1 MSVRMN
7 REEEKM
13 INYLSEYFEEEK
25 SSIIKRSLIEMYEN
39 IVDRKVIDTFE
50 KEKHTFVNADDIL
63 PWRDHGSVTNYE
75 KFGGNLEGIRQKLDY
90 LQNLGVTGIY
100 LNPIMEAESNHNYDT
115 TDYTKIDPSLAIRTL
130 NRRPCL

>member
-1 MSVRMN
+1 MN

-50 KEKHTFVNADDIL
+50 KEKHTFVNAEDIL
-63 PWRDHGSVTNYE
+63 REFV
-75 KFGGNLEGIRQKLDY
+75 
-90 LQNLGVTGIY
+90 
-100 LNPIMEAESNHNYDT
+100 
-115 TDYTKIDPSLAIRTL
+115 
-130 NRRPCL
+130 

>member
-1 MSVRMN
+1 MVVMSVRMN

-50 KEKHTFVNADDIL
+50 KEKHTFVNAEDIL
-63 PWRDHGSVTNYE
+63 REFV
-75 KFGGNLEGIRQKLDY
+75 
-90 LQNLGVTGIY
+90 
-100 LNPIMEAESNHNYDT
+100 
-115 TDYTKIDPSLAIRTL
+115 
-130 NRRPCL
+130 

>member
-1 MSVRMN
+1 MAVMSVRMN

-50 KEKHTFVNADDIL
+50 KMDDKIELPKFWLNMQNELDLREAKEKLKSDLDKIPNCKKNA
-63 PWRDHGSVTNYE
+63 
-75 KFGGNLEGIRQKLDY
+75 
-90 LQNLGVTGIY
+90 
-100 LNPIMEAESNHNYDT
+100 
-115 TDYTKIDPSLAIRTL
+115 
-130 NRRPCL
+130 

>member
-1 MSVRMN
+1 MAVMSVRMN

-50 KEKHTFVNADDIL
+50 KEKHTFVNAEDIL
-63 PWRDHGSVTNYE
+63 KEFV
-75 KFGGNLEGIRQKLDY
+75 
-90 LQNLGVTGIY
+90 
-100 LNPIMEAESNHNYDT
+100 
-115 TDYTKIDPSLAIRTL
+115 
-130 NRRPCL
+130 

>member
-50 KEKHTFVNADDIL
+50 KEKHTFVNAEDIL
-63 PWRDHGSVTNYE
+63 KEFV
-75 KFGGNLEGIRQKLDY
+75 
-90 LQNLGVTGIY
+90 
-100 LNPIMEAESNHNYDT
+100 
-115 TDYTKIDPSLAIRTL
+115 
-130 NRRPCL
+130 

>member
-1 MSVRMN
+1 MAVMSVRMN

-50 KEKHTFVNADDIL
+50 KEKHTFVNAEDIL
-63 PWRDHGSVTNYE
+63 REFV
-75 KFGGNLEGIRQKLDY
+75 
-90 LQNLGVTGIY
+90 
-100 LNPIMEAESNHNYDT
+100 
-115 TDYTKIDPSLAIRTL
+115 
-130 NRRPCL
+130 

>member
-50 KEKHTFVNADDIL
+50 KEKHTFVNAEDIL
-63 PWRDHGSVTNYE
+63 REFVSPP
-75 KFGGNLEGIRQKLDY
+75 LQLDNKDR
-90 LQNLGVTGIY
+90 L
-100 LNPIMEAESNHNYDT
+100 
-115 TDYTKIDPSLAIRTL
+115 
-130 NRRPCL
+130 

>member
-1 MSVRMN
+1 MSVKMN

-50 KEKHTFVNADDIL
+50 KEKHTFVNTEDIL
-63 PWRDHGSVTNYE
+63 REFV
-75 KFGGNLEGIRQKLDY
+75 
-90 LQNLGVTGIY
+90 
-100 LNPIMEAESNHNYDT
+100 
-115 TDYTKIDPSLAIRTL
+115 
-130 NRRPCL
+130 

>member
-1 MSVRMN
+1 MAVMSVRMN

-50 KEKHTFVNADDIL
+50 KMDDKIELPKFWLNMQNELDLREAKEKLKSD
-63 PWRDHGSVTNYE
+63 
-75 KFGGNLEGIRQKLDY
+75 LD
-90 LQNLGVTGIY
+90 
-100 LNPIMEAESNHNYDT
+100 
-115 TDYTKIDPSLAIRTL
+115 KIPNCKKTA
-130 NRRPCL
+130 

>member
-50 KEKHTFVNADDIL
+50 KEKHTFVNAEDIL
-63 PWRDHGSVTNYE
+63 REFV
-75 KFGGNLEGIRQKLDY
+75 
-90 LQNLGVTGIY
+90 
-100 LNPIMEAESNHNYDT
+100 
-115 TDYTKIDPSLAIRTL
+115 
-130 NRRPCL
+130 

>member
-1 MSVRMN
+1 MAVMFVRMN

-50 KEKHTFVNADDIL
+50 KMDEKIELPKIGDIAE
-63 PWRDHGSVTNYE
+63 WVGFEESKRKIE
-75 KFGGNLEGIRQKLDY
+75 KRFG
-90 LQNLGVTGIY
+90 
-100 LNPIMEAESNHNYDT
+100 
-115 TDYTKIDPSLAIRTL
+115 
-130 NRRPCL
+130 

>member
-25 SSIIKRSLIEMYEN
+25 SSIIKRSLIEMYVI

-50 KEKHTFVNADDIL
+50 KEKHTFVNAEDIL
-63 PWRDHGSVTNYE
+63 KE
-75 KFGGNLEGIRQKLDY
+75 IL
-90 LQNLGVTGIY
+90 
-100 LNPIMEAESNHNYDT
+100 
-115 TDYTKIDPSLAIRTL
+115 
-130 NRRPCL
+130 

>member
-50 KEKHTFVNADDIL
+50 KEKHTFVNAEDIL
-63 PWRDHGSVTNYE
+63 REFVSPPAST
-75 KFGGNLEGIRQKLDY
+75 
-90 LQNLGVTGIY
+90 
-100 LNPIMEAESNHNYDT
+100 
-115 TDYTKIDPSLAIRTL
+115 
-130 NRRPCL
+130 

>member
-50 KEKHTFVNADDIL
+50 KMDDKIELPKFWLNMQNELDLREAKEKLKSD
-63 PWRDHGSVTNYE
+63 
-75 KFGGNLEGIRQKLDY
+75 LD
-90 LQNLGVTGIY
+90 
-100 LNPIMEAESNHNYDT
+100 
-115 TDYTKIDPSLAIRTL
+115 KIPNCKKTA
-130 NRRPCL
+130 

>member
-1 MSVRMN
+1 MN

-50 KEKHTFVNADDIL
+50 KEKHTFVNAEDIL
-63 PWRDHGSVTNYE
+63 KEFV
-75 KFGGNLEGIRQKLDY
+75 
-90 LQNLGVTGIY
+90 
-100 LNPIMEAESNHNYDT
+100 
-115 TDYTKIDPSLAIRTL
+115 
-130 NRRPCL
+130 

>member
-1 MSVRMN
+1 MAVMFVRMN

-50 KEKHTFVNADDIL
+50 KMDEKIELPKIGDIAE
-63 PWRDHGSVTNYE
+63 WVGFEGSKRKIE
-75 KFGGNLEGIRQKLDY
+75 KRFG
-90 LQNLGVTGIY
+90 
-100 LNPIMEAESNHNYDT
+100 
-115 TDYTKIDPSLAIRTL
+115 
-130 NRRPCL
+130 

>member
-1 MSVRMN
+1 MAVMSVRMN

-50 KEKHTFVNADDIL
+50 KMDDKIEL
-63 PWRDHGSVTNYE
+63 PKIGD
-75 KFGGNLEGIRQKLDY
+75 I
-90 LQNLGVTGIY
+90 
-100 LNPIMEAESNHNYDT
+100 AE
-115 TDYTKIDPSLAIRTL
+115 
-130 NRRPCL
+130 

>member
-1 MSVRMN
+1 MAVMSVRMN

-50 KEKHTFVNADDIL
+50 KEKHTFVNAEDIL
-63 PWRDHGSVTNYE
+63 KE
-75 KFGGNLEGIRQKLDY
+75 IL
-90 LQNLGVTGIY
+90 
-100 LNPIMEAESNHNYDT
+100 
-115 TDYTKIDPSLAIRTL
+115 
-130 NRRPCL
+130 

>member
-1 MSVRMN
+1 MAVMSVRMN

-50 KEKHTFVNADDIL
+50 KEKHTFVNAEDIL
-63 PWRDHGSVTNYE
+63 REFVSPPLQLDN
-75 KFGGNLEGIRQKLDY
+75 KDKL
-90 LQNLGVTGIY
+90 
-100 LNPIMEAESNHNYDT
+100 
-115 TDYTKIDPSLAIRTL
+115 
-130 NRRPCL
+130 